1 MKPQNKCAEVPQSAI
16 LTHHFSVATFFR
28 GYLNSQ
34 VVRIN
39 KMVNSV
45 NTILVFQDQPQGYIL
60 LYFYKLL
67 RDLSLSRIL
76 AEFSL
81 NLFCSVMCGK
91 NCQIYG
97 LHIRRKCIESRHFYS
112 CPPPPPPPHSKLF
125 PKFLSSHPRQREITH
140 SPRQHFFENL
150 FPPTTGRG
158 RVNQDLLYQNLIRKY
173 EDDLEHQIIYIL
185 YDS

>member
-1 MKPQNKCAEVPQSAI
+1 MKPQYKCAEVPQSAI

-76 AEFSL
+76 VEFSL

-91 NCQIYG
+91 NLQIYG

-112 CPPPPPPPHSKLF
+112 CPPRPPLHTQNSSPSSYHHTLGREKLLIPPGSIFLKICF
-125 PKFLSSHPRQREITH
+125 PQRQE
-140 SPRQHFFENL
+140 E
-150 FPPTTGRG
+150 
-158 RVNQDLLYQNLIRKY
+158 V
-173 EDDLEHQIIYIL
+173 E
-185 YDS
+185 